1 MVVIYT
7 KDIPRVSLA
16 PPNPRE
22 YRVALHPDINGSDK
36 ATVLFVTF
44 EPKSSTS
51 LHTHEGDEIILVV
64 KGRGNAIEIVNGKER
79 VTPVSGGSL
88 IYAHAGVQH
97 QVRNSSKSKM
107 TIYCVFVPPMKPS
120 AQAQPAFDKAKEY
133 FSKRK

>member
-7 KDIPRVSLA
+7 KDIPRVLLSQ
-16 PPNPRE
+16 PNPRE

-36 ATVLFVTF
+36 ATVLLVTF
-44 EPKSSTS
+44 EPKGSTS

-64 KGRGNAIEIVNGKER
+64 KGTGDAVEVANGKEK
-79 VTPVSGGSL
+79 VTPISGGSL
-88 IYAHAGVQH
+88 IYAQAGVQH
-97 QVRNSSKSKM
+97 QVRNSAKSKM
-107 TIYCVFVPPMKPS
+107 TIYCVFVPPLKPS